1 LIVENRISINP
12 TCMFGLEPHV
22 LLLLLAC
29 LVAACAFEFVNGFHD
44 TANAVATV
52 IYTNALR
59 PWVAVI
65 WSGFWNFIGVL
76 TGGIGVAMGI
86 VYLLPVES
94 LVDQNVYHGIAM
106 VGALIVAAIIWNV
119 GTWYYG
125 LPSSSSHALIGS
137 ILGVGIAFSLL
148 SDGQGAAVNWGKAGE
163 TGLALLISP
172 LFGFSLTIIMMFL
185 LKRFV
190 PNKAIF
196 KEPHKRKPPPIWI
209 RLILVATCTLVS
221 YFHGSNDGQKGVG
234 LIMLILIGIVPIHF
248 ALNQKLN
255 PLDMRSS
262 LAKVETVMGK
272 VDPSTLSAADSKLLA
287 EIKAQTNTLDKIFEG
302 KTDVKQLPEQ
312 ARFEI
317 RKAILLLQNRAK
329 KFTASEKVPLS
340 TVDRKTYDDSITQLR
355 TFTDYAPWEVSFM
368 VALSLGIGTM
378 VGWKRIVKTIGER
391 IGKEH
396 LTYAQ
401 GASSELVAAAMIGV
415 TTGYGL
421 PSSTTHVLSSAIAGS
436 MVANRGIKNL
446 NPQMVRNIAL
456 AWVLTLP
463 VTMVLSGG
471 LFLLFRAIAD

>member
-1 LIVENRISINP
+1 
-12 TCMFGLEPHV
+12 MFGLEPHV

-272 VDPSTLSAADSKLLA
+272 VDPSTLSAADSKLLT
-287 EIKAQTNTLDKIFEG
+287 EIKAQTTTLDQIFAG

-317 RKAILLLQNRAK
+317 RKAILLLNSKAK

-340 TVDRKTYDDSITQLR
+340 TVDRKTYEESITELR

-401 GASSELVAAAMIGV
+401 GASSELVAATMIGV
-415 TTGYGL
+415 STGFGL
-421 PSSTTHVLSSAIAGS
+421 PTSTTHVLSSAIAGS

-471 LFLLFRAIAD
+471 LFLLFRAIAG

>member
-1 LIVENRISINP
+1 
-12 TCMFGLEPHV
+12 MFGLEPHV
-22 LLLLLAC
+22 LLLLILC

-52 IYTNALR
+52 IYTNSLR
-59 PWVAVI
+59 PWVAVV
-65 WSGFWNFIGVL
+65 WSAFWNFIGVIA
-76 TGGIGVAMGI
+76 GGISVAMGI

-106 VGALIVAAIIWNV
+106 VGSLILAAIIWNV

-148 SDGQGAAVNWGKAGE
+148 PGANASAVNWGKAGE

-172 LFGFSLTIIMMFL
+172 LFGFSLTIVLMFL
-185 LKRFV
+185 LRRFV
-190 PNKAIF
+190 QNKTIF
-196 KEPHKRKPPPIWI
+196 KEPHKHKPPPLWI
-209 RLILVATCTLVS
+209 RLILVTTCTLVS

-248 ALNQKLN
+248 ALNQELN
-255 PLDMRSS
+255 PLDMRES
-262 LAKVETVMGK
+262 LTRVEQVMQK
-272 VDPSTLSAADSKLLA
+272 IDSATLSETDRKLLT
-287 EIKAQTNTLDKIFEG
+287 EVQAQTSNLDRIFAG
-302 KTDVKQLPEQ
+302 KTDVKQLPQ
-312 ARFEI
+312 RARFEI
-317 RKAILLLQNRAK
+317 RKSILLLYNRAK
-329 KFTASEKVPLS
+329 KLTGSDKIPLS
-340 TVDRKTYDDSITQLR
+340 AADRKVYEDNIAQMR
-355 TFTDYAPWEVSFM
+355 TFTDYAPWQVSLI
-368 VALSLGIGTM
+368 VAVSLGLGTM
-378 VGWKRIVKTIGER
+378 IGWQRIVKTIGER

-401 GASSELVAAAMIGV
+401 GASSELVAAVMIGAS
-415 TTGYGL
+415 TGFGL

-463 VTMVLSGG
+463 VTMVLAGG
-471 LFLLFRAIAD
+471 LFLLFRTILG

>member
-1 LIVENRISINP
+1 
-12 TCMFGLEPHV
+12 MFGLEPHV
-22 LLLLLAC
+22 LLLLILC

-59 PWVAVI
+59 PWVAVV

-76 TGGIGVAMGI
+76 TGGIAVAMGI

-106 VGALIVAAIIWNV
+106 VGSLIIAAIIWNV

-137 ILGVGIAFSLL
+137 ILGVGIAYSLL
-148 SDGQGAAVNWGKAGE
+148 PESNGAAVNWGKAGE
-163 TGLALLISP
+163 TMASLLISP
-172 LFGFSLTIIMMFL
+172 IFGFSLTIIMMFL

-190 PNKAIF
+190 ANKGIF

-209 RLILVATCTLVS
+209 RLILIATCTLVS
-221 YFHGSNDGQKGVG
+221 FFHGSNDGQKGVG

-255 PLDMRSS
+255 PLDMRDS
-262 LAKVETVMGK
+262 LTKLEVVMNKVNADGLGEADRKLVADIRTET
-272 VDPSTLSAADSKLLA
+272 STLD
-287 EIKAQTNTLDKIFEG
+287 QIFAG
-302 KTDVKQLPEQ
+302 KTNVKQLPE
-312 ARFEI
+312 ASRFEI
-317 RKAILLLQNRAK
+317 RKAILLLHNRTK
-329 KFTASEKVPLS
+329 KLLGSDKVPLS
-340 TVDRKTYDDSITQLR
+340 TADRATFDTSITQMR
-355 TFTDYAPWEVSFM
+355 TFTDYAPWQVSFM

-415 TTGYGL
+415 NTQFGL
-421 PSSTTHVLSSAIAGS
+421 PVSTTHVLSSAIAGS

-463 VTMVLSGG
+463 VTMTLAGG
-471 LFLLFRAIAD
+471 LFLLFRAVM